1 MLTINMSDV
10 IDVAKSASGYL
21 IALGI
26 ILVLGIVAMILCRK
40 WDKAKKFMVR
50 AQSGAIMILALVLI
64 INLICVGPMSSLLA
78 LVSGE
83 GTISDESVEEASA
96 LCVDLAE
103 EGIVLEQNDDDL
115 LPISSGSNLNVF
127 GWASIDPVY
136 GGTGSGALSDAM
148 EKVTLLEGLESA
160 GLNLNTELSDFY
172 SSYCAERPE
181 LGYGDH
187 YWTLPEPPA
196 DTYTD
201 EMIENAKEFSDTA
214 MIVISRIGGEFA
226 DLPTD
231 MAVTREDGSLEH
243 YEDNSDEYLDFPD
256 GTHYLS
262 LSQTEKD
269 MIELVCANFDNVIL
283 VYNSANTLEL
293 GFVDDYEQIKSVIW
307 CPGPGQT
314 GFTALGE
321 IVTGAVNPSGKATD
335 TFVYD
340 LTATPYFNNIG
351 EFTYTNADEFS
362 YEATG
367 TFTYDTT
374 VPHFVDYVES
384 IYVGYKFYET
394 ADEENLIDYD
404 STVQYP
410 FGHGLSY
417 TTFEQTMTDLEV
429 AADGT
434 ISFDVT
440 VTNTGTVAGKDVI
453 EVYYTPP
460 YYNGGIE
467 KASVNLVTFDK
478 TDTLEPGESTIIT
491 ISFNEE
497 EMASFDTYGE
507 GCYVLE
513 EGDYSI
519 SIRSD
524 SHTVLDE
531 RTFSLADSIV
541 YDEDNA
547 RSSDETAATTAFD
560 FAEGDVTYL
569 SRANGFA
576 NYAEVTAAPT
586 EDAYLMSD
594 EIKET
599 FYNTY
604 NWNPEDYNDDS
615 DEMPT
620 TGANNGVELVDL
632 RGLDYDDPLWD
643 DLLDEMTI
651 TEMDNLIALGGYATI
666 EISSIGK
673 VSTNDCDGPA
683 NISNNFTGLASI
695 GFPSE
700 VIIAST
706 WNVELAE
713 EYGDSIGTMANEMDV
728 SGWYAPGMNTHRSAF
743 DGRNFE
749 YYSEDGVLAGKI
761 AAGSIRGAQSH
772 GVYAYAKHFVLNDQQ
787 TCQAEMLCTWTT
799 EQALREIYMKPFEL
813 AVKEGGCSAVMSSW
827 NYIGNQW
834 AGACSSSLQ
843 TVLRGEWGF
852 VGMVITD
859 GFHYW
864 GYMNSDQAI
873 RNGTDLMLKNYD
885 VETNHV
891 SDTSSATG
899 VLAMRN
905 ACHDILYTVVN
916 SRAYDEE
923 NLDEGMASWK
933 VALIVIDVVVAVV
946 LVGCEVLIFKGYK
959 KRKTNEK

>member
-1 MLTINMSDV
+1 MEDVLTNL
-10 IDVAKSASGYL
+10 ANCAPYL
-21 IALGI
+21 IGFGVVAVVTI
-26 ILVLGIVAMILCRK
+26 IVMIAVRK
-40 WDKAKKFMVR
+40 QPQGKKFLIR
-50 AQSGAIMILALVLI
+50 CSSGVAIVLALLI
-64 INLICVGPMSSLLA
+64 CVNLICVIPMSSILE

-96 LCVDLAE
+96 LCIDLAE

-115 LPISSGSNLNVF
+115 LPLSSGSNLNVF
-127 GWASIDPVY
+127 GWGSIDPVY

-148 EKVTLLEGLESA
+148 EKVTLLEGLENA

-172 SSYCAERPE
+172 SAYCAERPE

-201 EMIENAKEFSDTA
+201 ELIENAKEFSDTA

-231 MAVTREDGSLEH
+231 MAVTREADSLEH
-243 YEDNSDEYLDFPD
+243 YEDNSTEYQDFPD

-269 MIELVCANFDNVIL
+269 MIDLVCANFDNVIL

-351 EFTYTNADEFS
+351 EFAYENADEFG

-367 TFTYDTT
+367 TFTYGTT
-374 VPHFVDYVES
+374 TPHFVDYVES

-394 ADEENLIDYD
+394 AAEEGLIDYS

-417 TTFEQTMTDLEV
+417 TTFEQTMSDLEI

-440 VTNTGTVAGKDVI
+440 VTNTGTVAGKDVV

-460 YYNGGIE
+460 YTNGGIE
-467 KASVNLVTFDK
+467 KASVNLVTFEK
-478 TDTLEPGESTIIT
+478 TDTLEPSESVTIT

-497 EMASFDTYGE
+497 DMASFDSYVN

-513 EGDYSI
+513 NGDYSI

-531 RTFSLADSIV
+531 RTFTLEDTIV

-547 RSSDETAATTAFD
+547 RTSDEVAAVTSFS
-560 FAEGDVTYL
+560 FAEGEVTYL
-569 SRANGFA
+569 SRADGFA
-576 NYAEVTAAPT
+576 NYDEVTAAPS
-586 EDAYLMSD
+586 EDAYQMSD
-594 EIKET
+594 EIKAT
-599 FYNTY
+599 FYNTG
-604 NWNPEDYNDDS
+604 NWNAEDFNDDS
-615 DEMPT
+615 DVMPT
-620 TGANNGVELVDL
+620 TGANNGVELADL

-643 DLLDEMTI
+643 DLLDELTVS
-651 TEMDNLIALGGYATI
+651 EMDNLIALGGYATI

-706 WNVELAE
+706 WNTELAE
-713 EYGDSIGTMANEMDV
+713 SYGDSIGTMANEMDV
-728 SGWYAPGMNTHRSAF
+728 SGWYAPGMNCHRSAF

-761 AAGSIRGAQSH
+761 AAASITGAQSH

-799 EQALREIYMKPFEL
+799 EQALREIYMRPFEL
-813 AVKEGGCSAVMSSW
+813 AVKEGGCKAIMSSW

-852 VGMVITD
+852 QGMVITD

-864 GYMNSDQAI
+864 GYMNADQAI
-873 RNGTDLMLKNYD
+873 RNGSDLMLKNYD

-891 SDTSSATG
+891 SDTTSATG

-905 ACHDILYTVVN
+905 SAHNILYTVVN
-916 SRAYDEE
+916 SRAYDPD
-923 NLDEGMASWK
+923 NLNGGLSTWK
-933 VALIVIDVVVAVV
+933 VILIVVDVLVAIVLVV
-946 LVGCEVLIFKGYK
+946 LEVLAI
-959 KRKTNEK
+959 RKSRKLSKQ